1 MVRTS
6 METPPRKKQQ
16 TKTKKT
22 KQVTFCQL
30 MFLGVSHLSELSHSA
45 QAQDFLFNKTTVG

>member
-1 MVRTS
+1 
-6 METPPRKKQQ
+6 MEPPRKKKQ
-16 TKTKKT
+16 TKKT

-45 QAQDFLFNKTTVG
+45 QAQDFLFNRTTVG

>member
-1 MVRTS
+1 
-6 METPPRKKQQ
+6 MEPPPRKKKQ
-16 TKTKKT
+16 TKT